1 MIVDFIDSLYSK
13 RFTTLQPIFF
23 VRTTIGEMVGG
34 KKKKKIFERWKSI
47 DFRSRVRNLARSKIG
62 INFKLVQGGRV
73 VRNVEIEIGEE
84 MIIDDRFEIK
94 INSYSEEG
102 NCFHFSRNCNFKFVF
117 EEN

>member
-47 DFRSRVRNLARSKIG
+47 DFRFNVRNLARSKIG
-62 INFKLVQGGRV
+62 INFKLVQEGRV
-73 VRNVEIEIGEE
+73 VRNVEIEIGE
-84 MIIDDRFEIK
+84 MITDDRFEIK

>member
-23 VRTTIGEMVGG
+23 VRTTIGEMVGE

-47 DFRSRVRNLARSKIG
+47 DFRFNVRNLARSKIG

-73 VRNVEIEIGEE
+73 VRNVEIEIGE

-94 INSYSEEG
+94 INSYSEERKL
-102 NCFHFSRNCNFKFVF
+102 FSLFAKL
-117 EEN
+117 

>member
-1 MIVDFIDSLYSK
+1 MGEKKKRKYSK
-13 RFTTLQPIFF
+13 DGNRLIFAP
-23 VRTTIGEMVGG
+23 
-34 KKKKKIFERWKSI
+34 
-47 DFRSRVRNLARSKIG
+47 RVRNLARSKIG
-62 INFKLVQGGRV
+62 INFKLVQEGRV
-73 VRNVEIEIGEE
+73 VRNVEIEIGE